1 MRIKNLVLVNTRLIV
16 DEYRKDNFNTIVM
29 SMPNGYKILE
39 KKYVKTDYSIMKQKK
54 YYIPGTDIAID
65 QYWGQKKGEVYKK
78 GLALP
83 LCLFSRKKDLNES
96 DIKVLEKKFNKKG
109 QKNEN

>member
-39 KKYVKTDYSIMKQKK
+39 KK